1 MSPQQEQHIS
11 QGASRV
17 EQSWTEPVLLYRGE
31 RYPEEVK
38 IKPMPKLNPQLLS
51 QEKPQILDEST
62 SS

>member
-31 RYPEEVK
+31 RDPEEVK
-38 IKPMPKLNPQLLS
+38 IKPKPKLNPKAIEPGEALNS
-51 QEKPQILDEST
+51 
-62 SS
+62 